1 MLQEHGQQPHSY
13 AEVGCTGW
21 LQEEHA
27 AEPACGVGG
36 RLHRQLSRRYTID
49 RYRLQLGS
57 GEATYRRACRAIQQ
71 WRMLDIGW
79 LRPCWTQAV
88 CQLGEIQGTVM
99 RFGGLW
105 SVNLCRLV
113 DVHEYVGD
121 QRRFSV
127 AQGTLP
133 GHVEVGEERFTL
145 EWDQRDDSVW
155 FEILAVSRPGHPLA
169 RLGYPVARR
178 FQRRFGR
185 DSLQAMSRAVGANDE
200 SLLVVT

>member
-1 MLQEHGQQPHSY
+1 MRKSAVPGGLH
-13 AEVGCTGW
+13 
-21 LQEEHA
+21 EEHA
-27 AEPACGVGG
+27 AEPACGNGG
-36 RLHRQLSRRYTID
+36 GLYRQLSRRYSID
-49 RYRLQLGS
+49 RYRQQLGS
-57 GEATYRRACRAIQQ
+57 GEATYRRARRAIQQ

-79 LRPCWTQAV
+79 LRPCWPQAQ
-88 CQLGEIQGTVM
+88 CQPGEIQGTVM
-99 RFGGLW
+99 RFGGMW

-113 DVHEYVGD
+113 DVQERDGD

-145 EWDQRDDSVW
+145 EWNKRDDSVW
-155 FEILAVSRPGHPLA
+155 FEILAISRPGHPLA

-185 DSLQAMSRAVGANDE
+185 DSLRAMSRAVEADDE
-200 SLLVVT
+200 SLLTIA